1 MGRTARAGCGGRSI
15 TLVSDTRRK
24 MMKEVLKLKGE
35 SVAQHTD
42 ITMSSST
49 KTTSAIKTTSTS
61 TSQILSR
68 TIPNSV
74 LTIYTE
80 KIKNLNSELDKYFKE
95 ERMKSSIDKL
105 QIEAEHAENLL
116 LYEKEIESRPMRTW
130 YQSEYQKQEIKN
142 INNDY
147 IKIEQNIAKYGKD
160 NIEIIMKSASDRAK
174 ALASI
179 DDYPLDSNNDKN
191 KLHKLSRKKRRRLE
205 AMKQIEEEDNNNRDN
220 RDGDKN
226 NEKYNSKGQ

>member
-1 MGRTARAGCGGRSI
+1 
-15 TLVSDTRRK
+15 
-24 MMKEVLKLKGE
+24 MKEVLKLKGE
-35 SVAQHTD
+35 SIAQHTD
-42 ITMSSST
+42 ITSSS
-49 KTTSAIKTTSTS
+49 IKTTSTAAS
-61 TSQILSR
+61 TAQILSR

-80 KIKNLNSELDKYFKE
+80 KIKDLNSDLDKYFQE

-130 YQSEYQKQEIKN
+130 YQSEYQKKEIQN
-142 INNDY
+142 ISSDHM
-147 IKIEQNIAKYGKD
+147 KLEQNIAKYGKD
-160 NIEIIMKSASDRAK
+160 NIEIIMRSASDRAK
-174 ALASI
+174 ALASV
-179 DDYPLDSNNDKN
+179 DDYPLDINDKN

-220 RDGDKN
+220 RDSRDSDKN
-226 NEKYNSKGQ
+226 SERYNSKGL